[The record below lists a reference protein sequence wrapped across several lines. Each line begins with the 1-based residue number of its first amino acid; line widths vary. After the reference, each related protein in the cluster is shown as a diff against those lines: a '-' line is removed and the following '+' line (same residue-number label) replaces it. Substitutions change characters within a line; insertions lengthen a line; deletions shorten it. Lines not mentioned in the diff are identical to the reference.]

1 LQKKLLIISILI
13 FLLALIIFFP
23 KTTILEDDFKL
34 QACKCIGLNSKNSC
48 LGIKT
53 DCLIIDK
60 TKDRSNLIKKNL
72 VKGYEITLLFD
83 QSKSMAGPRLIEAK
97 SAANELIDSMSEDDR
112 MSIISFDINANVIQD
127 FTNDKELLK
136 NKIKTISANEETS
149 YVSALTKALNLYKKN
164 SNSKVKKIIFLS
176 DGEPSKNEKI
186 SEIYEQV
193 YSLTNNNLCLYT
205 IGYGDDVS
213 DGSKAENILLNMAD
227 ISIERN
233 KCGNYY
239 RSSENWNA
247 LTDIFNHIYS
257 DMFDKE
263 LLIKINEPSKYLYL
277 TDDILFNISTNVD
290 AICSYNLNNQY
301 SELIFNENLKIS
313 AKPGLNS
320 LKLICKKSFGNEET
334 KEITKEFFVKL
345 KPFSKLNKETIKTNT
360 NVKKLDNHEIQFLL
374 EDIIEKQ
381 ELNIVKKMSPKGKG
395 TLIYLILENTKP
407 VKLNNIHIKQ
417 IIPNNIVNKIDSISS
432 TSLYEILKI
441 DPIELEFT
449 FSELKPDE
457 IITLNYYIDKKI
469 SSKDLNDIK
478 TEVRYDEITAQ
489 AVKDMI
495 ILQNNTK
502 QFFDIEKGFK
512 ITDGNTKGQINL
524 NPKTEID
531 DLKIYLNIPKCMAL
545 HINQIH
551 FKNKNYKVVSED
563 PLIFWQLSNT
573 KDDFNIEYDLDK
585 ELEKECEDKISVLTI
600 GKPVEQNFE
609 TINKPKNTLIYFFPL
624 LIIFLVIIVIANK
637 KVAESE
643 TSKEKIKLIK
653 MVLIITLIVFLV
665 YFIYPK
671 DKFKNDMLCNCFG
684 VSNTNDCFGISYNCN
699 VPRSFLEVETSTL
712 PECYQDCENLRRYM
726 NLDPYS
732 RIEAGTDLL
741 LLLDRSKSMEETNK
755 MQHAKAAL
763 INLVSKIEENNRIS
777 IVQFDD
783 KSELI
788 QHFTTNKKN
797 VVSSINGI
805 KIGLTTKYIP
815 ALTTAHQNFLNYG
828 DRRNQWQLIFV
839 SDGEPKDSGKPNS
852 IYQKVKEMADDEI
865 CINTIGFGS
874 EITPGSDAETTLK
887 EMARI
892 SNEITGCGVYYY
904 SEKEMESLSKVLGK
918 MYEESQI
925 KRLGLDIDM
934 TINSLQLSEN
944 ENFNIKANLYSQINS
959 QEIPGK
965 FQIGTDE
972 YCTPPADL
980 KLILKDRLIENS
992 VKKSYDLLYDST
1004 QKAYIF
1010 ENNLEQG
1017 DYETEL
1023 KAEVSS
1029 KGITCDIGDSV
1040 EIGNLKISKNTGFKT
1055 CNTDECNEINKYL
1068 FSNLTKKVLNI
1079 YITDFAYVP
1088 QNVSITSGT
1097 IVVWKN
1103 IGKKP
1108 HTVTSGENVYSGKFH
1123 SGILYPGDSFNFS
1136 FKDEYNQNY
1145 FDNFSKKIRG
1155 GMNLNISRN
1164 YSIGNFSLE
1173 YKQNIDLSLLIDRSG
1188 SMSGSKLENL
1198 KSASE
1203 KLINIV
1209 YPGDRVS
1216 VIKFSDDANIANL
1229 FTYDKTILKKTISD
1243 LHAAGNTKYIPAFYK
1258 AKENYEQYGRNSS
1271 GKIIIF
1277 LSDGEPWDHNS
1288 PYSIY
1293 NAVDEL
1299 LDDEICIY
1307 AIGYGEEVFEGSQSE
1322 LILKNIVEQSKKSV
1336 YCGNY
1341 KYSPSSELQLTKI
1354 FGSIYHEAIGE
1365 LDGLKLETNIN
1376 KMILFDNESLDV
1388 KTKVKSSFNN
1398 NYLPGF
1404 INDSNFQLCGPPA
1417 KVTASLMNSRGK
1429 NVYNSN
1435 LKYIGPTT
1443 GYHVNIIDL
1452 KPGQYTLE
1460 LKAESI
1466 TSEKSTCNYIGY
1478 ESIPI
1483 TVVSSETY
1491 SVNPLFLI
1499 FIAGLI
1505 ITFFSIFLTRK
1516 SD

>member
-1 LQKKLLIISILI
+1 M
-13 FLLALIIFFP
+13 LALLVFYP
-23 KTTILEDDFKL
+23 KTNIFEDDFKL
-34 QACKCIGLNSKNSC
+34 QACKCIGFNTKNSC
-48 LGIKT
+48 LGLKS

-60 TKDRSNLIKKNL
+60 TKDKSNLINKEI
-72 VKGYEITLLFD
+72 VKGYEITLIFD
-83 QSKSMAGPRLIEAK
+83 KSYSMEGPRLIEAK
-97 SAANELIDSMSEDDR
+97 NAANELINSMNDNDR
-112 MSIISFDINANVIQD
+112 MSIISFDINAMIIQE

-136 NKIKTISANEETS
+136 TKINSISASQETQYIPALNE
-149 YVSALTKALNLYKKN
+149 ALNLFNKN
-164 SNSKVKKIIFLS
+164 SNSKIKKLIFLS
-176 DGEPSKNEKI
+176 DGEPSKNEEI
-186 SEIYEQV
+186 SSIYEKV

-205 IGYGDDVS
+205 IGYGNDVS

-247 LTDIFNHIYS
+247 LKDIFNHIYT

-263 LLIKINEPSKYLYL
+263 LLIKINQPSKYIYE
-277 TDDILFNISTNVD
+277 TNDISFNISTNVD
-290 AICSYNLNNQY
+290 AVCSYNLNNQY
-301 SELIFNENLKIS
+301 SELIFNENLQIT
-313 AKPGLNS
+313 AKQGLNT
-320 LKLICKKSFGNEET
+320 LKLVCKKSFGGEET
-334 KEITKEFFVKL
+334 IEVTKEFFVKL
-345 KPFSKLNKETIKTNT
+345 KTFSKLNKPSVKTDKNI
-360 NVKKLDNHEIQFLL
+360 KKLDNNEIQFLL
-374 EDIIEKQ
+374 EDIIAKQ
-381 ELNIVKKMSPKGKG
+381 DLNVVKQMSPKGQG

-407 VKLNNIHIKQ
+407 VQLNNIHIKQ
-417 IIPNNIVNKIDSISS
+417 LIPNNILNNIDGISS
-432 TSLYEILKI
+432 TSLYEILKV
-441 DPIELEFT
+441 DPIEFEFI
-449 FSELKPDE
+449 FAEIKPDE

-469 SSKDLNDIK
+469 TSKELNDIK
-478 TEVRYDEITAQ
+478 TEVKYDEITSQ
-489 AVKDMI
+489 AINDVIVK
-495 ILQNNTK
+495 QNNTLK
-502 QFFDIEKGFK
+502 YFDIKKGSK
-512 ITDGNTKGQINL
+512 VSKGQTKGQINL

-545 HINQIH
+545 HINKIH

-585 ELEKECEDKISVLTI
+585 ELEQDCEDKISVLTI
-600 GKPVEQNFE
+600 GKPIEKNID
-609 TINKPKNTLIYFFPL
+609 TINKPKNTIIYFFPL
-624 LIIFLVIIVIANK
+624 LILFLVIIIITNK
-637 KVAESE
+637 KVIEGE
-643 TSKEKIKLIK
+643 TSKERLKLIK
-653 MVLIITLIVFLV
+653 ILLLIVLIIFLV
-665 YFIYPK
+665 YFFYPK

-684 VSNTNDCFGISYNCN
+684 VSNTNNCFGISYNCV
-699 VPRSFLEVETSTL
+699 VPRSFVEIETSTL
-712 PECYQDCENLRRYM
+712 PDCYRDCKDLRKYM
-726 NLDPYS
+726 NVDPYS
-732 RIEAGTDLL
+732 RIETGTDLV
-741 LLLDRSKSMEETNK
+741 LLLDRSKSMEINQK

-777 IVQFDD
+777 IIQFDD
-783 KSELI
+783 KSKLI

-797 VVSSINGI
+797 VVNSINDM
-805 KIGLTTKYIP
+805 KIGLTTKYVP

-839 SDGEPKDSGKPNS
+839 SDGEPKDFDKPNS
-852 IYQKVKEMADDEI
+852 IYKKVKEMAEDEI

-925 KRLGLDIDM
+925 KRLGLDIDLKL
-934 TINSLQLSEN
+934 NSLKLSEN
-944 ENFNIKANLYSQINS
+944 ENFDIKANLYSQINS

-965 FQIGTDE
+965 FKIGTE
-972 YCTPPADL
+972 ELCTPPADL
-980 KLILKDRLIENS
+980 KLVLNDKNS
-992 VKKSYDLLYDST
+992 VDSVEQSYNLFYDST
-1004 QKAYIF
+1004 LKSYSYV
-1010 ENNLEQG
+1010 NKLEEG
-1017 DYETEL
+1017 NYEAKL
-1023 KAEVSS
+1023 KADVSS
-1029 KGITCDIGDSV
+1029 KGEYCDISDSIDLG
-1040 EIGNLKISKNTGFKT
+1040 ELQISKNLGFKT
-1055 CNTDECNEINKYL
+1055 CNTDECKEINKYL
-1068 FSNLTKKVLNI
+1068 FSNLTKKILNI

-1097 IVVWKN
+1097 VVIWKN

-1108 HTVTSGENVYSGKFH
+1108 HTVTSGENVYNGKFH
-1123 SGILYPGDSFNFS
+1123 SGILYPGDSFNYS
-1136 FKDEYNQNY
+1136 FKEKYNENY
-1145 FDNFSKKIRG
+1145 FDNFSKKLRG

-1173 YKQNIDLSLLIDRSG
+1173 YKQNIDLSLLIDHSG
-1188 SMSGSKLENL
+1188 SMSGTKLKNL

-1216 VIKFSDDANIANL
+1216 VIRFSDDANIANL
-1229 FTYDKTILKKTISD
+1229 FTYDKTILKKTING
-1243 LHAAGNTKYIPAFYK
+1243 LHAGGNTKYIPAFEK
-1258 AKENYEQYGRNSS
+1258 AKENYLLYGRNSS

-1299 LDDEICIY
+1299 LDEKICIY

-1322 LILKNIVEQSKKSV
+1322 QILKNIVELSQKSV

-1341 KYSPSSELQLTKI
+1341 KYSPSNELQLTKI
-1354 FGSIYHEAIGE
+1354 FGSLYHEAIGE

-1376 KMILFDNESLDV
+1376 KKVLFDNESLDV

-1398 NYLPGF
+1398 NYLPGY
-1404 INDSNFQLCGPPA
+1404 INDSDFQLCGPPA
-1417 KVTASLMNSRGK
+1417 KVTASLMNHRGK
-1429 NVYNSN
+1429 TVSNSN
-1435 LKYIGPTT
+1435 LKYIGPST

-1452 KPGQYTLE
+1452 KPGHYTLE

-1466 TSEKSTCNYIGY
+1466 TSDKSTCNYIGY
-1478 ESIPI
+1478 ETIPI
-1483 TVVSSETY
+1483 TIVSSEKY
-1491 SVNPLFLI
+1491 SINPFFIVFL
-1499 FIAGLI
+1499 AVLI
-1505 ITFFSIFLTRK
+1505 LTFFSVFLNRK